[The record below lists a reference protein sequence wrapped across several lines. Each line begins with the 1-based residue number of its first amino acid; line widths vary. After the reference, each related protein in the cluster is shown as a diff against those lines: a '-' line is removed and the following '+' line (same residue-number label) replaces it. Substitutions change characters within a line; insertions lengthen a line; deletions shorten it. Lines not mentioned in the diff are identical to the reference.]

1 VDRIHRNPFPNREG
15 RWDLSPPKRLASEGP
30 DQGDSVQ
37 VAFRWCR
44 QDGSFRRSKTPFPP
58 RGAGRRKAPG
68 KNENTPLS
76 DGNGTSSSNTP
87 RLFRGYVSLTRGL
100 IVPML
105 ALLSNYPLREFSH
118 KLGQGKESSL
128 FLTEKSF
135 RPEPIGKKKSIR
147 GLLAWGGKPVRFL
160 APSGGSLPP
169 PMTQLLIRSKDSFSL
184 KTGYF
189 FCQPKFLKNRF
200 PFLASAANLPAAL
213 SPSRIAAAGAERPI
227 PDCLLPISWGNNPF
241 QAPPGKETATR
252 TE

>member
-1 VDRIHRNPFPNREG
+1 
-15 RWDLSPPKRLASEGP
+15 
-30 DQGDSVQ
+30 
-37 VAFRWCR
+37 
-44 QDGSFRRSKTPFPP
+44 
-58 RGAGRRKAPG
+58 
-68 KNENTPLS
+68 
-76 DGNGTSSSNTP
+76 
-87 RLFRGYVSLTRGL
+87 
-100 IVPML
+100 ML

-189 FCQPKFLKNRF
+189 FLPTQVSQKPVSLPCVRRKSPGGTQPF
-200 PFLASAANLPAAL
+200 
-213 SPSRIAAAGAERPI
+213 
-227 PDCLLPISWGNNPF
+227 PDCRRWRRKTHP
-241 QAPPGKETATR
+241 
-252 TE
+252 